1 MMTLLALSAIP
12 AVLAAGFDS
21 LALALLAVAGLV
33 WTAALYVCS
42 VAPVVAGRGVTTSE
56 TVASGLS
63 TMAGIVA
70 AVGLLLL
77 LIPAI

>member
-1 MMTLLALSAIP
+1 MITLLALSTIP

-33 WTAALYVCS
+33 WAAALYVCS
-42 VAPVVAGRGVTTSE
+42 VAPLVTGRGVTTTE
-56 TVASGLS
+56 VVASGLS